1 MCSIGFETSSEPSRI
16 AKSQKM
22 FVFSISSLF
31 TFIFLLST
39 GPFDKRCVISAVKV
53 KPVIS
58 KIAVTGQADFV
69 VREGDNPCKILRKYC
84 KSLEPQ
90 FQSDAC
96 FSQLHPLVL
105 KHLTSMWQTVQPKLK
120 IEDNFFIDCN
130 KIAFTAEVSQNIVY
144 NIGNEHLHHSSSH
157 NGSAAVQ
164 ELLMLLEKAMQKDT
178 SALNTFNIKRNEFDL
193 SDMEKVQLYR
203 QAIIMLPNNLFVV
216 DQFGLALM
224 FADKEQLARK
234 LWSNA
239 VARGLWGNPLQR
251 PVSRYV
257 PTLTSKPWYN
267 TKDYPFIARIE
278 DGYKD
283 MKSELIFN
291 LQERPRLFTGETEN
305 LHIGGEWTELRLKS
319 SGYGFTKYTQYFP
332 KTMQHIQQCGQSFTS
347 IKFSAI
353 QPGTH
358 IRTHTGPSN
367 ERLRLHLCLIHTGGA
382 KIRVGT
388 DWRTWTEGKVMMFDD
403 SWEHEVIHTGQETRI
418 VLIMDIWHP
427 ELPENKR
434 IVH

>member
-1 MCSIGFETSSEPSRI
+1 ML
-16 AKSQKM
+16 
-22 FVFSISSLF
+22 VFHVSTL
-31 TFIFLLST
+31 FIFLLLI
-39 GPFDKRCVISAVKV
+39 GPLNFDKRYVVSGIKV
-53 KPVIS
+53 KPVIT

-69 VREGDNPCKILRKYC
+69 VREGDNPCKILLKYC

-105 KHLTSMWQTVQPKLK
+105 KHLTSMWQTIRPKLK
-120 IEDNFFIDCN
+120 IEDNFFIDCK
-130 KIAFTAEVSQNIVY
+130 KIELTADAYDSAVY
-144 NIGNEHLHHSSSH
+144 NTGNEHLYSSSASSNH
-157 NGSAAVQ
+157 NSSAAVQ
-164 ELLMLLEKAMQKDT
+164 ELLVLLERAMQKDT
-178 SALNTFNIKRNEFDL
+178 SALNTFNIKRNEL
-193 SDMEKVQLYR
+193 NLLDMEKVQLYR
-203 QAIIMLPNNLFVV
+203 QAVIMLPNNLFVV

-224 FADKEQLARK
+224 FVDKEELARK

-257 PTLTSKPWYN
+257 PGLTSKPWYD
-267 TKDYPFIARIE
+267 TKDYPFIALIE
-278 DGYKD
+278 GGYKD
-283 MKSELIFN
+283 IKSELIFN
-291 LQERPRLFTGETEN
+291 LQERPHLFTGETEN

-332 KTMQHIQQCGQSFTS
+332 KTMQHIQKCGPSFTS

-388 DWRTWTEGKVMMFDD
+388 EWHTWTEGKVIMFDD

-418 VLIMDIWHP
+418 VLILDIWHP
-427 ELPENKR
+427 ELPENQR

>member
-1 MCSIGFETSSEPSRI
+1 MV
-16 AKSQKM
+16 M
-22 FVFSISSLF
+22 
-31 TFIFLLST
+31 FLLLLT
-39 GPFDKRCVISAVKV
+39 GLFDKRYVISGVKV
-53 KPVIS
+53 KPVMTR
-58 KIAVTGQADFV
+58 IAVTGQADFV
-69 VREGDNPCKILRKYC
+69 IREGENPCKKLYKYC

-105 KHLTSMWQTVQPKLK
+105 KHLTSTWQTVRPKLK
-120 IEDNFFIDCN
+120 IEDNLFIDCN
-130 KIAFTAEVSQNIVY
+130 KIAFASEGSQNIY
-144 NIGNEHLHHSSSH
+144 NIRNEHLYRSSASTH
-157 NGSAAVQ
+157 NSSAAVQ

-178 SALNTFNIKRNEFDL
+178 SALNTFNTKRNELNL
-193 SDMEKVQLYR
+193 SDMEKVELYR
-203 QAIIMLPNNLFVV
+203 QAVIMLPNNLFVV

-224 FADKEQLARK
+224 FVGKEELARK

-257 PTLTSKPWYN
+257 PGLTAKPWYD
-267 TKDYPFIARIE
+267 TKDYPFIALIE
-278 DGYKD
+278 GGYND
-283 MKSELIFN
+283 IKSELILN
-291 LQERPRLFTGETEN
+291 LRERPHLFTAETEN
-305 LHIGGEWTELRLKS
+305 LHVGGEWTELRLKS

-332 KTMQHIQQCGQSFTS
+332 QTMQHIQKCGQSFTS
-347 IKFSAI
+347 IKFSAV

-367 ERLRLHLCLIHTGGA
+367 ERLRLHLCLVHTGGA

-388 DWRTWTEGKVMMFDD
+388 DWHTWTEGKVIMFDD

-418 VLIMDIWHP
+418 VLILDIWHP
-427 ELPENKR
+427 ELPEHQR

>member
-1 MCSIGFETSSEPSRI
+1 ML
-16 AKSQKM
+16 
-22 FVFSISSLF
+22 VFDISVLF
-31 TFIFLLST
+31 ILPLFIFLLLT
-39 GPFDKRCVISAVKV
+39 GSFDKRYVTSGVRV
-53 KPVIS
+53 KPVIT

-69 VREGDNPCKILRKYC
+69 VREGDNPCKILLKYC

-96 FSQLHPLVL
+96 FTQLHPLVL
-105 KHLTSMWQTVQPKLK
+105 KHLTSMWQTVRPKLK

-130 KIAFTAEVSQNIVY
+130 KIVFTAETSQDVVY
-144 NIGNEHLHHSSSH
+144 NIGNEHLHRSAASPSH
-157 NGSAAVQ
+157 NSSAAVQ
-164 ELLMLLEKAMQKDT
+164 ELLMLLERAMQKDT
-178 SALNTFNIKRNEFDL
+178 SALNTFNMKRNELNL

-203 QAIIMLPNNLFVV
+203 QAVIMLPNNLFVV

-224 FADKEQLARK
+224 FADKEELARK

-257 PTLTSKPWYN
+257 PGLTSKPWYE
-267 TKDYPFIARIE
+267 TKDYPFIALIE
-278 DGYKD
+278 AGHKD
-283 MKSELIFN
+283 IKSELIFN
-291 LQERPRLFTGETEN
+291 LQKRPHIFTGETEN

-332 KTMQHIQQCGQSFTS
+332 KTMQHIQKCGQSFTS

-388 DWRTWTEGKVMMFDD
+388 DWHTWTEGKVIMFDD

-418 VLIMDIWHP
+418 VLILDIWHP
-427 ELPENKR
+427 ELPENQR

>member
-1 MCSIGFETSSEPSRI
+1 ML
-16 AKSQKM
+16 
-22 FVFSISSLF
+22 VFDISALF
-31 TFIFLLST
+31 ILLLLLT
-39 GPFDKRCVISAVKV
+39 GPFDKRYVTSGVRD
-53 KPVIS
+53 KPVIT
-58 KIAVTGQADFV
+58 KIAVMGQVDFV
-69 VREGDNPCKILRKYC
+69 VREGDNPCKILMKYC

-90 FQSDAC
+90 FQSDTC
-96 FSQLHPLVL
+96 FSQLHPLLL
-105 KHLTSMWQTVQPKLK
+105 KHLTSMWQTVRPKLK

-130 KIAFTAEVSQNIVY
+130 KIAFTADTSENVVY
-144 NIGNEHLHHSSSH
+144 NVGNEHLHSSSASSSH
-157 NGSAAVQ
+157 NSSAAVQ
-164 ELLMLLEKAMQKDT
+164 ELLMLLERAMQKDT
-178 SALNTFNIKRNEFDL
+178 SALNTFNKKRNELNL

-203 QAIIMLPNNLFVV
+203 QAVIMLPNNLFVV

-224 FADKEQLARK
+224 FADKEELARK

-257 PTLTSKPWYN
+257 PGLTSKPWYD
-267 TKDYPFIARIE
+267 TKDYPFIALIE
-278 DGYKD
+278 AGYKD
-283 MKSELIFN
+283 IKSELTFN
-291 LQERPRLFTGETEN
+291 LQERPHIFTGETEN

-319 SGYGFTKYTQYFP
+319 SGYGFTMYTQYFP
-332 KTMQHIQQCGQSFTS
+332 QTMQRIQKCGQSFTS

-388 DWRTWTEGKVMMFDD
+388 DWHTWTEGKVIMFDD

-418 VLIMDIWHP
+418 VLILDIWHP
-427 ELPENKR
+427 ELPENQR
-434 IVH
+434 VVH

>member
-1 MCSIGFETSSEPSRI
+1 MI
-16 AKSQKM
+16 ATKSQKM
-22 FVFSISSLF
+22 LVFHVSTL
-31 TFIFLLST
+31 FIFLLLI
-39 GPFDKRCVISAVKV
+39 GPLNFDKRYVVSGIKV
-53 KPVIS
+53 KPVIT

-69 VREGDNPCKILRKYC
+69 VREGDNPCKILLKYC

-105 KHLTSMWQTVQPKLK
+105 KHLTSMWQTIRPKLK
-120 IEDNFFIDCN
+120 IEDNFFIDCK
-130 KIAFTAEVSQNIVY
+130 KIELTADAYDSAVY
-144 NIGNEHLHHSSSH
+144 NTGNEHLYPSSASSNH
-157 NGSAAVQ
+157 NSSAAVQ
-164 ELLMLLEKAMQKDT
+164 ELLVLLERAMQKDT
-178 SALNTFNIKRNEFDL
+178 SALNTFNIKRNELNL

-203 QAIIMLPNNLFVV
+203 QAVIMLPNNLFVV

-224 FADKEQLARK
+224 FIDKEELARK

-257 PTLTSKPWYN
+257 PGLTSKPWYD
-267 TKDYPFIARIE
+267 TKDYPFIALIE
-278 DGYKD
+278 GGYKD
-283 MKSELIFN
+283 IKSELIFN
-291 LQERPRLFTGETEN
+291 LQERPHLFTGETEN

-332 KTMQHIQQCGQSFTS
+332 KTMQHIQKCGPSFTS

-388 DWRTWTEGKVMMFDD
+388 EWHTWTEGKVIMFDD

-418 VLIMDIWHP
+418 VLILDIWHP
-427 ELPENKR
+427 ELPENQR

>member
-1 MCSIGFETSSEPSRI
+1 ML
-16 AKSQKM
+16 
-22 FVFSISSLF
+22 VFHVSTL
-31 TFIFLLST
+31 FIFLLLI
-39 GPFDKRCVISAVKV
+39 GPLNFDKRYVVSGIKV
-53 KPVIS
+53 KPVIT

-69 VREGDNPCKILRKYC
+69 VREGDNPCKILLKYC

-105 KHLTSMWQTVQPKLK
+105 KHLTSMWQTIRPKLK
-120 IEDNFFIDCN
+120 IEDNFFIDCK
-130 KIAFTAEVSQNIVY
+130 KIELTADAYDSAVY
-144 NIGNEHLHHSSSH
+144 NTGNEHLYSSSASSNH
-157 NGSAAVQ
+157 NSSAAVQ
-164 ELLMLLEKAMQKDT
+164 ELLVLLERAMQKDT
-178 SALNTFNIKRNEFDL
+178 SALNTFNIKRNELNL

-203 QAIIMLPNNLFVV
+203 QAVIMLPNNLFVV

-224 FADKEQLARK
+224 FVDKEELARK
-234 LWSNA
+234 LWLNA

-257 PTLTSKPWYN
+257 PGLTSKPWYD
-267 TKDYPFIARIE
+267 TKDYPFIALIE
-278 DGYKD
+278 GGYKD
-283 MKSELIFN
+283 IKSELIFN
-291 LQERPRLFTGETEN
+291 LQERPHLFTGETEN

-332 KTMQHIQQCGQSFTS
+332 KTMQHIQKCGPSFTS

-388 DWRTWTEGKVMMFDD
+388 EWHTWTEGKVIMFDD

-418 VLIMDIWHP
+418 VLILDIWHP
-427 ELPENKR
+427 ELPENQR

>member
-1 MCSIGFETSSEPSRI
+1 MLTSDTP
-16 AKSQKM
+16 A
-22 FVFSISSLF
+22 LF
-31 TFIFLLST
+31 IFIFLLILT
-39 GPFDKRCVISAVKV
+39 GPFDERYVTSGVRI
-53 KPVIS
+53 KPVIT

-69 VREGDNPCKILRKYC
+69 IREGDNPCKILLKYC

-90 FQSDAC
+90 FQTDAC
-96 FSQLHPLVL
+96 FSQLHPLVQ
-105 KHLTSMWQTVQPKLK
+105 KHLTSMWQTVRPKLK
-120 IEDNFFIDCN
+120 IEDNFFIDCK
-130 KIAFTAEVSQNIVY
+130 KITFTAESSQNIVY
-144 NIGNEHLHHSSSH
+144 DVGNEHLHSSSAS
-157 NGSAAVQ
+157 NSSATVQ
-164 ELLMLLEKAMQKDT
+164 ELLMLLERAMQKDT
-178 SALNTFNIKRNEFDL
+178 SALNTFNVKRNELNL

-203 QAIIMLPNNLFVV
+203 QAVLMLPNNLFVV

-224 FADKEQLARK
+224 FADKEELARK

-257 PTLTSKPWYN
+257 PGLTSKPWYD
-267 TKDYPFIARIE
+267 TKDYPFIALIE
-278 DGYKD
+278 AGYKD
-283 MKSELIFN
+283 IKSELTFN
-291 LQERPRLFTGETEN
+291 LQERPQLFTEETEN

-332 KTMQHIQQCGQSFTS
+332 KTMQHIQKCGQTFTS

-388 DWRTWTEGKVMMFDD
+388 DWHTWTEGKVIMFDD

-418 VLIMDIWHP
+418 VLILDIWHP
-427 ELPENKR
+427 ELPENQR